1 MVISLCKKSNT
12 VGSVE
17 VRFSRVK
24 LAVGRLVGN
33 ETGVMITL
41 EILKISITVVNGG
54 TVDRLK
60 SF

>member
-1 MVISLCKKSNT
+1 MFISLCKKSNT

-24 LAVGRLVGN
+24 LAVGRLVCN